1 MSEKINLDEIYD
13 KNEQENE
20 EKQTAV
26 KNRCES
32 TLADLLE
39 IAVYEE
45 ILNKQI

>member
-26 KNRCES
+26 K
-32 TLADLLE
+32 
-39 IAVYEE
+39 IGV
-45 ILNKQI
+45 KVH